1 MGSVR
6 RKRVPAA
13 GAPVADEGLAAVAM
27 HDMPD
32 GVVVCDAAGVVRQ
45 VNPAFARD
53 IGRDAAT
60 LVGTPLADLVQRPPT
75 EGTFVEALRDAAS
88 GPWCG
93 ELRATAGGGV
103 WEATMAPTEA
113 RGVVAVFRDV
123 RARHQAEETRVE
135 FLSMVTHDIKGPLTV
150 ILGYTELLSDPD
162 DPPSPA
168 MLTDTLGRVRESG
181 EQIHA
186 LVSNFVEFSR
196 IEAGRHAIDRRTID
210 LDEVLSRLVQHHA
223 PRARRKGIELTYD
236 ESPMP
241 EVEVDRPQI
250 ERVLVNL
257 IGNAIKYTPRG
268 GRIRVHARHDGHE
281 VVIAVEDTG
290 PGIAAEDLGNIFE
303 KYRRAPAAHRV
314 DGVGLGLFIARTIAR
329 AHGGDVRVAS
339 TPGQGSTFTLV
350 LPAGA

>member
-1 MGSVR
+1 MSSVR
-6 RKRVPAA
+6 RKRAPAA
-13 GAPVADEGLAAVAM
+13 GPPVADEGVPSSAM
-27 HDMPD
+27 HDTPD
-32 GVVVCDAAGVVRQ
+32 GVVVCDAAGLVRQ
-45 VNPAFARD
+45 VNPAFARAL
-53 IGRDAAT
+53 GRDASALT
-60 LVGTPLADLVQRPPT
+60 GTSLAELVGRPPT
-75 EGTFVEALRDAAS
+75 EGTLAEALREAAS

-93 ELRATAGGGV
+93 ELRATAGGAV
-103 WEATMAPTEA
+103 WEATLGPTEG
-113 RGVVAVFRDV
+113 RGTVAVLRDV
-123 RARHQAEETRVE
+123 RARHQAEEARVE

-196 IEAGRHAIDRRTID
+196 IEAGRHALDRRPID
-210 LDEVLSRLVQHHA
+210 LVEVLSRLVQHHA
-223 PRARRKGIELTYD
+223 PRARRKGVELTFD

-241 EVEVDRPQI
+241 EIECDRPQI

-257 IGNAIKYTPRG
+257 LGNAIKYTPRG
-268 GRIRVHARHDGHE
+268 GRIRVHARHDAHE
-281 VVIAVEDTG
+281 VAIAVEDTG
-290 PGIAAEDLGNIFE
+290 PGIAAADLDSIFE

-339 TPGQGSTFTLV
+339 TPGHGATFTLV
-350 LPAGA
+350 LPAV

>member
-1 MGSVR
+1 
-6 RKRVPAA
+6 
-13 GAPVADEGLAAVAM
+13 LAE
-27 HDMPD
+27 
-32 GVVVCDAAGVVRQ
+32 
-45 VNPAFARD
+45 
-53 IGRDAAT
+53 
-60 LVGTPLADLVQRPPT
+60 LVDRPPT
-75 EGTFVEALRDAAS
+75 EGTLGDALRVARS

-93 ELRATAGGGV
+93 ELRATGGDGV
-103 WEATMAPTEA
+103 WETTLAPTEA
-113 RGVVAVFRDV
+113 GGIVAVFRDV

-196 IEAGRHAIDRRTID
+196 IEAGRHVLDRRPID
-210 LDEVLSRLVQHHA
+210 LTEVLSRLVEHHA
-223 PRARRKGIELTYD
+223 PRARRKGIELTID
-236 ESPMP
+236 ETPLP
-241 EVEVDRPQI
+241 EIEGDRPQI
-250 ERVLVNL
+250 ERVVVNL
-257 IGNAIKYTPRG
+257 LGNAIKYTPRG
-268 GRIRVHARHDGHE
+268 GRIRVHARHDAEG
-281 VVIAVEDTG
+281 VAISVEDTG
-290 PGIAAEDLGNIFE
+290 PGIAVEDVESIFE

-339 TPGQGSTFTLV
+339 VPGQGSTFTLV
-350 LPAGA
+350 LPGA

>member
-6 RKRVPAA
+6 RKRAPLVGAPAA
-13 GAPVADEGLAAVAM
+13 EDGGLTTVVR
-27 HDMPD
+27 DMTD
-32 GVVVCDAAGVVRQ
+32 GVVVCDARGVVREA
-45 VNPAFARD
+45 NPAFARA
-53 IGRDAAT
+53 IGRDAGA
-60 LVGTPLADLVQRPPT
+60 LVGTPLGDLVTRPPT
-75 EGTFVEALRDAAS
+75 EGTLAEAMREATS

-93 ELRATAGGGV
+93 EVRATTGEGV
-103 WEATMAPTEA
+103 WEATMSPSGS
-113 RGVVAVFRDV
+113 RGIVAVFRDV
-123 RARHQAEETRVE
+123 RTRHQAEEARVD

-196 IEAGRHAIDRRTID
+196 IEAGRHVVDRRPVD
-210 LDEVLSRLVQHHA
+210 LVEVLSRLVQHHA
-223 PRARRKGIELTYD
+223 PRARRKGVELTLD
-236 ESPMP
+236 EAPMP
-241 EVEVDRPQI
+241 EIEGDRPQI

-257 IGNAIKYTPRG
+257 LGNAIKYTPRG
-268 GRIRVHARHDGHE
+268 GRIRVHARHDGH
-281 VVIAVEDTG
+281 AVAISVQDTG
-290 PGIAAEDLGNIFE
+290 PGIGAEDLPAIFE

-329 AHGGDVRVAS
+329 AHGGDVQVAS
-339 TPGQGSTFTLV
+339 APGRGSTFTLV
-350 LPAGA
+350 LPTGS